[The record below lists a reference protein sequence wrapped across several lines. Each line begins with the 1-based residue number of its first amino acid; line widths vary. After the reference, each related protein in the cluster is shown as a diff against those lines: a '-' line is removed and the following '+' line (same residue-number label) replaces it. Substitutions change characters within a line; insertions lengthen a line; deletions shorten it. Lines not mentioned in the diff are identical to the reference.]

1 MTGAPARF
9 GWHADS
15 YDPSLAS
22 VRYRL
27 LMPLAALQ
35 AQGVPIARFD
45 AGRDPAS
52 YRAVIFSK
60 SHSAGA
66 VAAARALRA
75 AGRAVVLDLCDNLVA
90 AHAVRHVSDARLAR
104 FREMLGY
111 ATHLTF
117 STAMLADQ
125 IADAFPYAAS
135 DRRVIPDAL
144 DMPAPPSPPETPQG
158 VRQIAGLDRFLGR
171 HPDALHAIWFGKSL
185 GRVSGYAHLHA
196 IAARLAAQPF
206 PVTLTVLSNAR
217 LRWWLEQWRWRVPV
231 RYVGWRQE
239 TAAAILARHRVAVI
253 PVAANDYTVGKTIN
267 RPATA
272 ILAGLGV
279 VADAIPSY
287 EELRPFVA
295 LDDWDGGFAR
305 YRHQWAAEQERLAA
319 AQAWLAARYSP
330 DAVAQQWRALLAP
343 LAERACG

>member
-1 MTGAPARF
+1 MSAPARF

-15 YDPSLAS
+15 YDTSLAS

-35 AQGVPIARFD
+35 AQGVPIERFD
-45 AGRDPAS
+45 PARDPGS
-52 YRAVIFSK
+52 YDAVIFSK

-66 VAAARALRA
+66 LAAARALRA
-75 AGRAVVLDLCDNLVA
+75 AGRAVVFDLCDNLYA

-104 FREMLGY
+104 FRAMLDC

-117 STAMLADQ
+117 STAMLAEQ
-125 IADAFPYAAS
+125 IASDADKP
-135 DRRVIPDAL
+135 RRVVPDAL
-144 DMPAPPSPPETPQG
+144 DMPGAPTSAPSPAG
-158 VRQIAGLDRFLGR
+158 ARQLARVNGFIGK

-185 GRVSGYAHLHA
+185 GSVSGFAHLHA
-196 IAARLAAQPF
+196 AAARLAAQPF
-206 PVTLTVLSNAR
+206 PITLTVVSNAR
-217 LRWWLEQWRWRVPV
+217 VRWWLGRWRWRLPV
-231 RYVGWRQE
+231 QYVSWRQD
-239 TAAAILARHRVAVI
+239 TAATILARHRVAVL

-295 LDDWDGGFAR
+295 LDDWDGGLAR
-305 YRHQWAAEQERLAA
+305 YRHHWPAEQARLAEG
-319 AQAWLAARYSP
+319 QAWLTERYSP
-330 DAVAQQWRALLAP
+330 EAVARQWGDLLSTISSSWT
-343 LAERACG
+343 